1 MQAGSRPDYSP
12 RTAAADD
19 DAPPVTL
26 TVAARHDQLS
36 IVRMLT
42 ELVAMRN
49 NCTLDQSAD
58 LKLAVDQVSTLM
70 ISAAA
75 PDTELFCR
83 YHVVDDAFRVVLE
96 AVTVVDWHPEHGSLE
111 WRILSALADS
121 ISVDQQSDESGRTD
135 STVTICMRKL
145 V

>member
-1 MQAGSRPDYSP
+1 MQAGSHPELSP
-12 RTAAADD
+12 RPADH
-19 DAPPVTL
+19 APPVTL

-36 IVRMLT
+36 VVRMLT

-58 LKLAVDQVSTLM
+58 LKLAVDQISTLM

-75 PDTELFCR
+75 DDTELSCR
-83 YHVVDDAFRVVLE
+83 YLMLDETFQVVLE
-96 AVTVVDWHPEHGSLE
+96 AITVADWHPEEGSLE

-121 ISVDQQSDESGRTD
+121 ISVTQQPDDTGRTA
-135 STVTICMRKL
+135 STATICMRKL